1 MINPAYNIISNRA
14 AINPEEQ
21 QLSETTRA
29 LSVGRTILPSVG
41 EKFTTN
47 FFDNVEVR
55 PSSLLNV
62 RIQYT

>member
-21 QLSETTRA
+21 LPETTRA

-55 PSSLLNV
+55 PSSLPNV